1 MSVKPKYQFDDSAM
15 ESILQ
20 LLSSPK
26 RICIIT
32 HVNPDGDA
40 IGSSLALG
48 NLLSKTNHEVSV
60 VTPNQMMGFL
70 KWMDGAEKVISLADK
85 IDLGISAI
93 QNAEIIFCLDF
104 NSLARIEG
112 ASEYLLANKAAIK
125 ILIDHHIQP
134 QDFCQFTFS
143 FPDACA
149 TAELIFYF
157 IEKLGLT
164 PLIDSS
170 IADCLYCGI
179 MTDSGNF
186 RFNLVTPELHEITAI
201 LLRKGANQNRVYELI
216 YDSNSISTMKL
227 NGYVMSEK
235 LEHIEANNA
244 VIIYLTDEEQQRF
257 KVGKT
262 EIDDVVNFGLKIE
275 GVKLSAFFYENEGK
289 VRASFRSKGN
299 LSVKEIATK
308 YFNGGGH
315 LNAAG
320 GISSKD
326 ILETVSE
333 FKQILEEIQTA

>member
-1 MSVKPKYQFDDSAM
+1 MTVRPKYQFDNSSM
-15 ESILQ
+15 KEISKI
-20 LLSSPK
+20 LSSPQK
-26 RICIIT
+26 VCIIT

-48 NLLSKTNHEVSV
+48 NLLSKMEHEVSV

-70 KWMDGAEKVISLADK
+70 KWMSGSDKVISFADNK
-85 IDLGISAI
+85 ELGVSAI
-93 QNAEIIFCLDF
+93 KNAEVIFCLDF
-104 NSLARIEG
+104 NNLSRIEE
-112 ASEYLLANKAAIK
+112 ASEHVLANKAAVK

-157 IEKLGLT
+157 IEKLGT
-164 PLIDSS
+164 ASLIDNS

-186 RFNLVTPELHEITAI
+186 RFNSVSPELHEIAAA
-201 LLRKGANQNRVYELI
+201 LLRKGANQNRVYELV
-216 YDSNSISTMKL
+216 YDSNSIDMMKL
-227 NGYVMSEK
+227 NGFVMAER
-235 LEHIEANNA
+235 LEHIETKNT
-244 VIIYLTDEEQQRF
+244 VIVYLTEEEQQRYNA
-257 KVGKT
+257 GKT

-320 GISSKD
+320 GFSSKN

-333 FKQILEEIQTA
+333 FKQILKEIQTA